1 MRVPGEAKLGEV
13 QITLSLPDWEEAL
26 PTPETMKVTIPDTR

>member
-26 PTPETMKVTIPDTR
+26 PTPAAMKVTLNDTK